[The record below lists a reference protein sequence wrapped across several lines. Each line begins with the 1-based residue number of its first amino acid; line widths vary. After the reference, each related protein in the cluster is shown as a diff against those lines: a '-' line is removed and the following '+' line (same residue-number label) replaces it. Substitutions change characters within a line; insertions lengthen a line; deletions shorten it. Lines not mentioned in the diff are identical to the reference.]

1 MKSHHTVNYR
11 DDTMASLYSTVLI
24 MDKQHYYPTVW
35 LSDIHLGYK
44 DCKADYLLRFLNNSY
59 IDTLY
64 LVGDI
69 VDLWALNKRIHWP
82 AAHQNVLDKLIY
94 LSEHGTK
101 VIYIPGN
108 HDAPLRHYSGLQLG
122 NIELVETAIHSSIN
136 GKQYLVIHGDQFD
149 AEVLCYGKWFS
160 WVGDKAYDFLLWLNR
175 INNSLRKLLGL
186 NYWSLAGHLKD
197 HVKSA
202 KAAITRYK
210 KAGCAEAKRQT
221 LDGIICGHIHYPE
234 VDVIDGIEY
243 YNDGAWIENC
253 SALTESEQGE
263 INLLFW
269 TETSVISDISAEI
282 TTLPQNKAA

>member
-1 MKSHHTVNYR
+1 
-11 DDTMASLYSTVLI
+11 

-44 DCKADYLLRFLNNSY
+44 DCKADYLLNFLDSSY

-82 AAHQNVLDKLIY
+82 QAHQNVLDKLIY

-108 HDAPLRHYSGLQLG
+108 HDAPLRNYTGLHFG
-122 NIELVETAIHSSIN
+122 NIELMERAIHCGNN
-136 GKQYLVIHGDQFD
+136 GKRYLVIHGDQFD
-149 AEVLCYGKWFS
+149 ADVLCYGKWFA

-175 INNSLRKLLGL
+175 INNIFRNLLGL
-186 NYWSLAGHLKD
+186 QYWSLAGYLKN

-202 KAAITRYK
+202 KAAIMRYK
-210 KAGCAEAKRQT
+210 KAGCAEAKRQN
-221 LDGIICGHIHYPE
+221 LDGIICGHIHHPE
-234 VDVIDGIEY
+234 TDTIDGIEY
-243 YNDGAWIENC
+243 FNDGDWIENC
-253 SALTESEQGE
+253 TALTESEQGE
-263 INLLFW
+263 MELLCW
-269 TETSVISDISAEI
+269 TEVSAVSDLSVPIKVLS
-282 TTLPQNKAA
+282 QNKAA